1 MPSDVRAPFRPSA
14 GAVLGATAMPYGYT
28 TAVWASGAVL
38 VHDRG
43 TPGVGD
49 AFLYLAG
56 LVGAYAVLAVTLGRA
71 SRPAEAQRADML
83 ATGMLHAVSA
93 GGAVG
98 AVALVGLIG
107 SWVAWPLGGFAATA
121 VFMLLASLDLAL
133 VRGAR
138 GDDG

>member
-1 MPSDVRAPFRPSA
+1 MPPDVRVRFRRSA
-14 GAVLGATAMPYGYT
+14 GTVLSATAMPYGYT
-28 TAVWASGAVL
+28 AAVWASGAVL
-38 VHDRG
+38 SHDRG

-56 LVGAYAVLAVTLGRA
+56 LVGAFAVLGATLGRR
-71 SRPAEAQRADML
+71 SRPAQPPSLDMM

-98 AVALVGLIG
+98 AVALIGLIG
-107 SWVAWPLGGFAATA
+107 SWVPWPLGGFAATA

-138 GDDG
+138 RKEG